1 MLASTPPITPSQGE
15 SGKYLQTLSHQCL
28 STKEDTLATSNS
40 ADAAR
45 GIPSGMRSVIAA
57 STTGTAI
64 EWYDFFLYGTMA
76 TLVFPKLFFPES
88 DQVVGT
94 LLSFFTFLVGFVARP
109 IGGALFGHLGDRIGR
124 KSTLVATLLLMG
136 VSTLLVGFM
145 PGYATIGIAAPII
158 LSVLRFL
165 QGLGVGG
172 EWGGSVLLAMEYGHR
187 RNRGF
192 WAAWPQ
198 MGVPVGLILSTL
210 VVNIFSAQSNFES
223 VGWRIPFFIS
233 ALLIIIGLWIR
244 LRIFE
249 TPLFAQVKANG
260 NESAAPVAEAL
271 RRSWPEI
278 ILSAGARFV
287 EQAPFYLFTVFV
299 ITYTLTL
306 EVPKAVVLNGIIIG
320 AIVELFTIPLFGYL
334 SDRIGR
340 RIWYLIGCGIMAI
353 FAFPYFSLLNTKSAT
368 AITLAIVLSLAL
380 CHAWVYGPQAAL
392 IAERFGTRS
401 RYSGASLGYQLAAP
415 FAGGLAPI
423 IALLL
428 LKGKTTLAAL
438 GLKGVVINIGKGSWQ
453 AVAIYIIALGVISF
467 VSVLGLKELSRADIS
482 GAEEV
487 VAAPVVAMD

>member
-1 MLASTPPITPSQGE
+1 MSIGARCTSERLTTQ
-15 SGKYLQTLSHQCL
+15 
-28 STKEDTLATSNS
+28 EDPLATNS
-40 ADAAR
+40 STDDA
-45 GIPSGMRSVIAA
+45 GDLPKGMGAVIAA
-57 STTGTAI
+57 ATTGTAI

-76 TLVFPKLFFPES
+76 TLVFPKLFFPET

-94 LLSFFTFLVGFVARP
+94 LLSLFTFLVGFIARP
-109 IGGALFGHLGDRIGR
+109 IGGAIFGHLGDRIGR

-136 VSTLLVGFM
+136 ISTLLVGFM
-145 PGYATIGIAAPII
+145 PGYASIGIAAPII

-198 MGVPVGLILSTL
+198 MGVPIGLVLST
-210 VVNIFSAQSNFES
+210 VIVKYFSTQSNFDT
-223 VGWRIPFFIS
+223 VGWRIPFYIS
-233 ALLIIIGLWIR
+233 AALIVIGLWIR

-249 TPLFAQVKANG
+249 TPLFAQVKASG
-260 NESAAPVAEAL
+260 QEAAAPVAEAF
-271 RRSWPEI
+271 RRSWVEI

-287 EQAPFYLFTVFV
+287 EQAPFYLFTTFV
-299 ITYTLTL
+299 ITYVLTL
-306 EVPKAVVLNGIIIG
+306 SIPKATVLNGITTAAII
-320 AIVELFTIPLFGYL
+320 ELFTIPLFGYL
-334 SDRIGR
+334 SDRVGR
-340 RIWYLIGCGIMAI
+340 RMWYLIGCGVMAL
-353 FAFPYFSLLNTKSAT
+353 FAFPYFSLLNTKNT
-368 AITLAIVLSLAL
+368 TMITLGIVLSLAL

-428 LKGKTTLAAL
+428 LNGKTNLAAM
-438 GLKGVVINIGKGSWQ
+438 GLKGVTLNIGSGSWQ
-453 AVAIYIIALGVISF
+453 AVAVYIIVLAVISF
-467 VSVLGLKELSRADIS
+467 ASVLGLKELTHADIS

-487 VAAPVVAMD
+487 VAVPAMAKN